1 MNEIQLQK
9 LNNLR
14 EKIDN
19 IDSQILKL
27 LNDRMDVVAQVA
39 ELKKNSND
47 KFFIRSSR
55 EADMLKQLI
64 DKSSGN
70 FPKISILNIWR
81 KIITSAN
88 MLEQPIKIA
97 IHNPNN
103 ISDLQYLVKEYY
115 TNFIPITNFDSANNI
130 VSELENNHHQIAI
143 FALPN
148 LAEDF
153 DKKED
158 VKNNWWISLAN
169 NRIGINIF
177 AKIPFFEYLEPE
189 KNTQK
194 FQLVAVAIKAPEQ
207 SSCDKTIICVE
218 TQKEVAKTTILGAL
232 SELEIV
238 GKVLKTAQ
246 IIQFEGIKFHL
257 IELDGFY
264 LNQDERIKK
273 FAQAKFKPFVKVL
286 GHYPTSI
293 ILN

>member
-19 IDSQILKL
+19 IDSQILNL
-27 LNDRMDVVAQVA
+27 LNDRMDIVSQVA
-39 ELKKNSND
+39 DLKKSSND
-47 KFFIRSSR
+47 KFFIRSNR
-55 EADMLKQLI
+55 EADMLKGLI
-64 DKSSGN
+64 EKSSGN

-88 MLEQPIKIA
+88 ILEQPIKIA

-103 ISDLQYLVKEYY
+103 ISDLQYFVKEYY
-115 TNFIPITNFDSANNI
+115 ANFIPITNFDSANNI
-130 VSELENNHHQIAI
+130 VSELENNSHQIAI

-148 LAEDF
+148 PAEEQDR
-153 DKKED
+153 KED

-169 NRIGINIF
+169 NQIGINIF

-194 FQLVAVAIKAPEQ
+194 FQLLAVAIKTPEQ
-207 SSCDKTIICVE
+207 SSSDKTLICVE
-218 TQKEVAKTTILGAL
+218 TAKEVSKSTILNAL
-232 SELEIV
+232 SDQEISC
-238 GKVLKTAQ
+238 KILKSAQ
-246 IIQFEGIKFHL
+246 IVQFEGIKFHL

-264 LNQDERIKK
+264 LNNDNRIKK
-273 FAQAKFKPFVKVL
+273 FTSAKFKPFVKVL
-286 GHYPTSI
+286 GHYPTPI
-293 ILN
+293 ILT